1 MTATLKTSYVHRP
14 PSLRLSNRN
23 QNIDQS
29 AQRVYNGL
37 HNGFK
42 IGGVHVCNLNNRRD
56 VVVKALDTQALEAP
70 GTLLGNS
77 TWGTLEN
84 YYDGHCSLSILN
96 LTCYVLCAGI
106 WASLAFAGAAGL
118 HLERT
123 KTGKEFSA
131 ALLSTLIGLL
141 LSNTGIIPWEAPHV
155 YGTINSY
162 LLPLAVPM
170 LLFAADLRRV
180 LRDTGRLLPA
190 FIGGAFATVVG
201 SFIAFAIIPLR
212 MLGDDGWK
220 VAGALTARHIGGSV
234 NYVAVSEALSVS
246 PGPRMAG
253 LAADDVIVSLYFV
266 VLYSLARKA
275 PPDAIDTSHERGS
288 TNTTATPQPK
298 IDVYNGAAALA
309 VSAILCT
316 LGSSIA
322 KAIGY
327 KGGSITVI
335 TALTVALA
343 TSAPRLV
350 APLIPSGEGLAA
362 ILMQL
367 FFASVGASG
376 NIFVVLKTAPA
387 LFAWSLIAITVHL
400 VLVLLLE
407 KQFKFSRRET
417 CLASNANIGGP
428 TTAAGMAAA
437 KGWRSSLVPALLV
450 GILGYATATFVGV
463 GTAEAFRRWPLLQAG
478 S

>member
-1 MTATLKTSYVHRP
+1 
-14 PSLRLSNRN
+14 LR
-23 QNIDQS
+23 S
-29 AQRVYNGL
+29 A
-37 HNGFK
+37 
-42 IGGVHVCNLNNRRD
+42 CD
-56 VVVKALDTQALEAP
+56 
-70 GTLLGNS
+70 
-77 TWGTLEN
+77 
-84 YYDGHCSLSILN
+84 IL
-96 LTCYVLCAGI
+96 YAGI
-106 WASLAFAGAAGL
+106 WASLAVAGAAGL

-155 YGTINSY
+155 YGTVNSY

-253 LAADDVIVSLYFV
+253 LAADDVIVSLYFI

-275 PPDAIDTSHERGS
+275 PPDNANTFEGAS
-288 TNTTATPQPK
+288 TNTTTTPQPK

-322 KAIGY
+322 KMIGY

-387 LFAWSLIAITVHL
+387 LFAWSLIAISVHL
-400 VLVLLLE
+400 VLVLLIE

-463 GTAEAFRRWPLLQAG
+463 GTAEAFRRWPLFQAG
-478 S
+478 R

>member
-1 MTATLKTSYVHRP
+1 M
-14 PSLRLSNRN
+14 
-23 QNIDQS
+23 
-29 AQRVYNGL
+29 
-37 HNGFK
+37 
-42 IGGVHVCNLNNRRD
+42 
-56 VVVKALDTQALEAP
+56 
-70 GTLLGNS
+70 
-77 TWGTLEN
+77 
-84 YYDGHCSLSILN
+84 
-96 LTCYVLCAGI
+96 
-106 WASLAFAGAAGL
+106 AFAGAAGL

-123 KTGKEFSA
+123 KIGKEFSA

-141 LSNTGIIPWEAPHV
+141 LSNIGIIPWEAPHV
-155 YGTINSY
+155 YGTVNTY

-190 FIGGAFATVVG
+190 FVGGAFATVVG
-201 SFIAFAIIPLR
+201 SFIAFVILPLH

-234 NYVAVSEALSVS
+234 NYVAVSEALNVS
-246 PGPRMAG
+246 PAPRMAG

-266 VLYSLARKA
+266 VLYSLARKT
-275 PPDAIDTSHERGS
+275 PPDFQIMEGDAKTDAEGTPDSEHS
-288 TNTTATPQPK
+288 TDQPTPK
-298 IDVYNGAAALA
+298 IDIYNGAAALA

-316 LGSSIA
+316 LGTSIA

-327 KGGSITVI
+327 RGGSITVI
-335 TALTVALA
+335 TALTVFLA
-343 TSAPRLV
+343 TAAPRIV

-400 VLVLLLE
+400 VLVLILE

-463 GTAEAFRRWPLLQAG
+463 GTAEAFRRLSILQIG
-478 S
+478 G